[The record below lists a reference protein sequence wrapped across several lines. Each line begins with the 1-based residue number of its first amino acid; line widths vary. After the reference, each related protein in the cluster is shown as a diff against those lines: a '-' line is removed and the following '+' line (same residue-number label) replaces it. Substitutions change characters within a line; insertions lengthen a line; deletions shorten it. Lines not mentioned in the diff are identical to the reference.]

1 MRSFALLVALGSALG
16 SLGCSAPSGEA
27 ACQRLCDNRNRCGA
41 VESERGCLWACLAG
55 VEHRADKNGRCARA
69 AREEYHCLGGIDDC
83 EFLLE
88 ATRYGD
94 DSPCRAKGSTR
105 TTRCDED
112 GVDYDEL
119 VPLNGPEAWS
129 AVWGDDYSDPAA
141 P

>member
-1 MRSFALLVALGSALG
+1 MVLLCSIAAIATLSA
-16 SLGCSAPSGEA
+16 CSAPSAET

-41 VESERGCLWACLAG
+41 VESERSCLWACLAG
-55 VEHRADKNGRCARA
+55 VEHRADHGTRCSKAI
-69 AREEYHCLGGIDDC
+69 REEYNCLGGIDDC

-94 DSPCRAKGSTR
+94 GDPCRGRGATR

-112 GVDYDEL
+112 GVPFDEL
-119 VPLNGPEAWS
+119 VPLSGPEAWS
-129 AVWGDDYSDPAA
+129 AAWGDDYADPAA

>member
-1 MRSFALLVALGSALG
+1 MRTFVVLCSLVLGWVGSA
-16 SLGCSAPSGEA
+16 CSAPSGET

-41 VESERGCLWACLAG
+41 VESERSCLWACLAG
-55 VEHRADKNGRCARA
+55 VEHRSNKGGRCSRA
-69 AREEYHCLGGIDDC
+69 IREEMNCLGGIDDC

-94 DSPCRAKGSTR
+94 GDPCRGKGATR

-112 GVDYDEL
+112 GVPFDEL
-119 VPLNGPEAWS
+119 VPLSGPEAWS
-129 AVWGDDYSDPAA
+129 EVWADDYSDPNA